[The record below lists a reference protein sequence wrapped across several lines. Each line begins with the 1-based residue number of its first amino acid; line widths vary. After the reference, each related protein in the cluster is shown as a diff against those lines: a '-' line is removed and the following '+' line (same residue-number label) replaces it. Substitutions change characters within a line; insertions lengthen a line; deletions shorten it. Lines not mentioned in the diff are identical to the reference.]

1 MTDSPSEHSEK
12 KSEDFSVESNYSA
25 QTVQIRTPTPSEQ
38 KVGPT
43 GSPKGLEPV
52 ATGPHKCR
60 SREGIEDGNDLIE
73 WLQMLLEA
81 EHAGA
86 LIMIDSLKEARSE
99 ALIRQLETLHFSEAA
114 SCQRLRRS
122 LKRLGAVPSKKVS
135 EFHAKTM
142 IISDMD
148 ERLMFI
154 ARGQRWVAKRIEERL
169 PTISQRWLYEELKA
183 VLTLHI

>member
-1 MTDSPSEHSEK
+1 MTDSPSEFSEK
-12 KSEDFSVESNYSA
+12 NSEVFSAPSNYCTDKSVIPITA
-25 QTVQIRTPTPSEQ
+25 SPGHKQGGQHHGSFRAHSYWLFKSPSDD
-38 KVGPT
+38 
-43 GSPKGLEPV
+43 
-52 ATGPHKCR
+52 
-60 SREGIEDGNDLIE
+60 GIEDGNDLID

-81 EHAGA
+81 ERAGA
-86 LIMIDSLKEARSE
+86 LIMVDSLKEARDE
-99 ALIRQLETLHFSEAA
+99 ALILQLEALHVSEAA

-135 EFHAKTM
+135 DFHAKTM
-142 IISDMD
+142 IIADMD

-154 ARGQRWVAKRIEERL
+154 ARGQRWVAKRIEEKL

>member
-1 MTDSPSEHSEK
+1 MTDSPSEFSEK
-12 KSEDFSVESNYSA
+12 NSEVFSAPSNYCTDKSVIPITA
-25 QTVQIRTPTPSEQ
+25 SPGHKQGGATPRGASE
-38 KVGPT
+38 PT
-43 GSPKGLEPV
+43 
-52 ATGPHKCR
+52 ATGPFK
-60 SREGIEDGNDLIE
+60 SPSDDGIEDGNDLID

-86 LIMIDSLKEARSE
+86 LIMVDSLKEARDE
-99 ALIRQLETLHFSEAA
+99 ALILQLEALHVSEAA

-135 EFHAKTM
+135 DFHAKTM
-142 IISDMD
+142 IIADMD

-154 ARGQRWVAKRIEERL
+154 ARGQRWVAKRIEEKL

>member
-1 MTDSPSEHSEK
+1 MTDSPSEFSDK
-12 KSEDFSVESNYSA
+12 NCEDLSVPSNY
-25 QTVQIRTPTPSEQ
+25 RTDKLVIPITAHPEQ
-38 KVGPT
+38 KQGFAT
-43 GSPKGLEPV
+43 QQGAFESPAMGAFK
-52 ATGPHKCR
+52 
-60 SREGIEDGNDLIE
+60 SSSDDGIEDGNDLID

-86 LIMIDSLKEARSE
+86 LIMVDSLKEARNE
-99 ALIRQLETLHFSEAA
+99 VLIRQLEALHVSEAA

-122 LKRLGAVPSKKVS
+122 LKRLGAVPSKKIS
-135 EFHAKTM
+135 DFHAKTM

-154 ARGQRWVAKRIEERL
+154 ARGQHWVAKRIKERL

-183 VLTLHI
+183 VLTLHT

>member
-12 KSEDFSVESNYSA
+12 KSEDFSVEGNHLTQSL
-25 QTVQIRTPTPSEQ
+25 QIPTPKPSEQ
-38 KVGPT
+38 KVAPT
-43 GSPKGLEPV
+43 GSPESLEPI
-52 ATGPHKCR
+52 AKGPHKCR
-60 SREGIEDGNDLIE
+60 PSDGIEDGNDLIA

-86 LIMIDSLKEARSE
+86 LIMVDSLKEARSE

-169 PTISQRWLYEELKA
+169 PSISQRWLYEELKA
-183 VLTLHI
+183 VLTLHT